1 MLTLLPALAGFAF
14 LDSLDLLLVGVTA
27 AVIFDSRLR
36 RRSPVPAGL
45 GFLTGV
51 LTATVTFGVCTVLGI
66 GWLTDL
72 FDFRLTPAVRFRG
85 ELLAGTVL
93 LVLAALPATGERS
106 APPARA
112 VELRGR
118 PGVLA
123 LAGLAIGVVQ
133 STTSVPYLAALAM
146 LSAYHASA
154 TVWPAILLAYGLI
167 ALLPP
172 ILLLMLATRRTVGA
186 RRAYRRITRAVTRYG
201 PPSVRV
207 LFAVA
212 GIALVGDA
220 LAHPTDLW

>member
-27 AVIFDSRLR
+27 AVIYDSRLR

-45 GFLTGV
+45 GFLAGV
-51 LTATVTFGVCTVLGI
+51 FAATVAFGVCTVLGI

-72 FDFRLTPAVRFRG
+72 FDFHLTPAIRFRG

-106 APPARA
+106 TPPAWA

-118 PGVLA
+118 PLVLA
-123 LAGLAIGVVQ
+123 LAGLAIGVIQ
-133 STTSVPYLAALAM
+133 SSTSVPYLAGLAM
-146 LSAYHASA
+146 LSAYHAAA
-154 TVWPAILLAYGLI
+154 TVWPAILVGYGVI

-172 ILLLMLATRRTVGA
+172 ILLLVLATRRTVSA
-186 RRAYRRITRAVTRYG
+186 RRAYRRITTAVTRFG

-207 LFAVA
+207 LFALA

-220 LAHPTDLW
+220 IAHPAELW

>member
-1 MLTLLPALAGFAF
+1 
-14 LDSLDLLLVGVTA
+14 
-27 AVIFDSRLR
+27 
-36 RRSPVPAGL
+36 
-45 GFLTGV
+45 
-51 LTATVTFGVCTVLGI
+51 
-66 GWLTDL
+66 
-72 FDFRLTPAVRFRG
+72 
-85 ELLAGTVL
+85 L

>member
-27 AVIFDSRLR
+27 AVIYDSRLR

-45 GFLTGV
+45 GFLVGV
-51 LTATVTFGVCTVLGI
+51 FVATVVFGVCTVLGI

-72 FDFRLTPAVRFRG
+72 FDFRLTPAIRFRG

-93 LVLAALPATGERS
+93 LVLAALPATGQRS
-106 APPARA
+106 TPPAWA
-112 VELRGR
+112 IELRSR
-118 PGVLA
+118 PAVLA
-123 LAGLAIGVVQ
+123 LAGVAIGIIQ

-154 TVWPAILLAYGLI
+154 TVWPAILVAYGMI

-172 ILLLMLATRRTVGA
+172 MLLLVLATRRTVSA
-186 RRAYRRITRAVTRYG
+186 RRAYRRITRAVTRFG
-201 PPSVRV
+201 PPSVRI
-207 LFAVA
+207 LFALA

-220 LAHPTDLW
+220 IMHPADLW